1 MSVRPRGGGPGN
13 TGSTLGGGEQP
24 SPSTPARADDL
35 GAPHQITIELAN
47 SAKSVPLAR
56 SLVIDFLRR
65 NGSESAVDVA
75 SLLTSEL
82 VTNAVVHGATTVGLS
97 ATLFNHRL
105 RVEAS
110 DRSSKA
116 PVVRLAGHGDTD
128 GRGLVVVASLATDWG
143 YEMRATGKSVWFELA
158 I

>member
-1 MSVRPRGGGPGN
+1 MSVRSRGGGPGS

-24 SPSTPARADDL
+24 SPGSAVRSDDAA
-35 GAPHQITIELAN
+35 APHQISVELAN
-47 SAKSVPLAR
+47 TAKSVPLAR
-56 SLVIDFLRR
+56 SVVIDFLRR
-65 NGSESAVDVA
+65 NGRDNAVDVA

-82 VTNAVVHGATTVGLS
+82 VTNAVVHGATTVGLL
-97 ATLFNHRL
+97 ATLSSHRL

-110 DRSSKA
+110 DRSVKP
-116 PVVRLAGHGDTD
+116 PVVRRASAGDTD

-143 YEMRATGKSVWFELA
+143 YEVNPTGKSVWFELA

>member
-1 MSVRPRGGGPGN
+1 MSVRPRGGGPGD
-13 TGSTLGGGEQP
+13 TGSTLGGGEVP
-24 SPSTPARADDL
+24 SPRTPARDDEAS
-35 GAPHQITIELAN
+35 APHRISVELAN

-56 SLVIDFLRR
+56 SVVIDFLRR
-65 NGSESAVDVA
+65 NGSDSAVDVA

-97 ATLFNHRL
+97 ATLINHRL

-110 DRSSKA
+110 DRSPKA
-116 PVVRLAGHGDTD
+116 PVVRRAAIGDTD

-143 YEMRATGKSVWFELA
+143 YEMRPSGKSVWFELA

>member
-13 TGSTLGGGEQP
+13 AGSTLGGGKQP
-24 SPSTPARADDL
+24 SPGTSVRENESDS
-35 GAPHQITIELAN
+35 PHQISVELAN

-56 SLVIDFLRR
+56 SVVIDFLRR

-97 ATLFNHRL
+97 ATLFNSRL

-116 PVVRLAGHGDTD
+116 PVVRLAGTGDTD

-143 YEMRATGKSVWFELA
+143 VEMRATGKSVWFELA